1 MENINNLNEN
11 NISFNLNKEFH
22 NQGNKQPINN
32 LSNHIQKKEKT
43 KTL

>member
-11 NISFNLNKEFH
+11 ELIFNLNKVVK

-32 LSNHIQKKEKT
+32 LSIDNQKKEKP